1 MKDPEAKTRIREV
14 WKTKFS
20 IRLKFAEDSHTMLLD
35 ILPARCG
42 TSRRCSRHPRLPID
56 LVEACQ
62 PPQQGHKVCNTA
74 EDVRSQ
80 TGCWECRY
88 RKCQKTMS
96 LSHGHCGQ
104 KVILCPSLARS
115 WTKRVTKV
123 VKKTKSHEK
132 NRNSQKFRKVFS
144 FWTKS
149 KRKVFESQNS
159 FFHVLKLDFRD
170 FAFFEVRRFRR
181 PIHSCS
187 ACCSL
192 RFLDHQ
198 AVAFK
203 WTSWSRQAELSELSI
218 L

>member
-1 MKDPEAKTRIREV
+1 MRHLSTL
-14 WKTKFS
+14 FS
-20 IRLKFAEDSHTMLLD
+20 SSAASHRPRWG
-35 ILPARCG
+35 LPAPSARTQGMQHRWRCEV
-42 TSRRCSRHPRLPID
+42 SNRLLRVQI
-56 LVEACQ
+56 
-62 PPQQGHKVCNTA
+62 
-74 EDVRSQ
+74 S
-80 TGCWECRY
+80 
-88 RKCQKTMS
+88 KCQKTMS

-104 KVILCPSLARS
+104 KVLLCPSLALS

-181 PIHSCS
+181 PIRSCS
-187 ACCSL
+187 ASCSL